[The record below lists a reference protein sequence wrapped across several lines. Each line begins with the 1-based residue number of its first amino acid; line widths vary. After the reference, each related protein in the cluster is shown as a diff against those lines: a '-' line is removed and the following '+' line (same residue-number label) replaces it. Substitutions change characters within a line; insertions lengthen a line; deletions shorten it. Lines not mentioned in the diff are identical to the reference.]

1 MSSRICAVFQVI
13 FRSLKY
19 ISVDTIT
26 TRYRVLP
33 RLINAHD
40 TFTTSHIV
48 KEQPTSRRLGKRQRQ
63 TLGARALAF
72 DLPTQVVV
80 EDDGIEPTTPCLQ
93 SRCSPS

>member
-19 ISVDTIT
+19 ILVDTIT
-26 TRYRVLP
+26 TRYRVLLQ

-48 KEQPTSRRLGKRQRQ
+48 KEQPSETWSRIVLAKAKGKRSK
-63 TLGARALAF
+63 LSA
-72 DLPTQVVV
+72 
-80 EDDGIEPTTPCLQ
+80 CL
-93 SRCSPS
+93 